1 MNRLHEIRANSDT
14 TKWNYVPG
22 EMNPADHC
30 TCYTPF
36 SQVVSKKLEKRTY
49 MFKG

>member
-1 MNRLHEIRANSDT
+1 MNRLHEIRANSDI

-30 TCYTPF
+30 THYTPF
-36 SQVVSKKLEKRTY
+36 SQLMSQTS
-49 MFKG
+49 